1 MKLSL
6 SKEVDVS
13 IFCPEDFARELF
25 DVESQCSLYVGPF
38 SLTGDARHTLVLT
51 YFVIPSK

>member
-1 MKLSL
+1 VKLSL